1 MIKIVICDDDDFT
14 VRLIHGLLEKA
25 IEISKIEAQIVC
37 EASSGTDLLNFIK
50 KNNRPYL
57 YLLDFDFGKEELNG
71 IDLAKKISHYDSK
84 AKIVFVTSHVEKGIP
99 ILQSGIQAFGFI
111 EKDINQQTMITSLIK
126 YLKMAESSLDQ
137 IQETQ
142 MLELTIGIGETI
154 FFPISDIIYV
164 DSVKTIAH
172 SICYHTF
179 NGSEIIIRDTI
190 EHALTL
196 LGPNFIRC
204 HRSVIVNK
212 EQVVSIKNSMVKL
225 SNGTMVCCA
234 LGKRKELMELCLE
247 K

>member
-1 MIKIVICDDDDFT
+1 MLKIIICDDDDFT

-37 EASSGTDLLNFIK
+37 ETSSGMDLLNFIK
-50 KNNRPYL
+50 KNNGPCL
-57 YLLDFDFGKEELNG
+57 YLLDFDFGKKDLNG
-71 IDLAKKISHYDSK
+71 IDLAKKISHYDNN
-84 AKIVFVTSHVEKGIP
+84 AKIVFVTSHAEKGIA

-111 EKDINQQTMITSLIK
+111 EKDIRQQTMITSLIRC
-126 YLKMAESSLDQ
+126 LKMAELSLRQ
-137 IQETQ
+137 IPESRL
-142 MLELTIGIGETI
+142 LELPVGIGETI
-154 FFPISDIIYV
+154 CLPASDIIYV

-179 NGSEIIIRDTI
+179 NGSEITVRDTI
-190 EHALTL
+190 EHALEL
-196 LGPNFIRC
+196 LGTNFIRC

-212 EQVVSIKNSMVKL
+212 EQVVSVKNSMVKL

-234 LGKRKELMELCLE
+234 LGKRKEIVELCLE